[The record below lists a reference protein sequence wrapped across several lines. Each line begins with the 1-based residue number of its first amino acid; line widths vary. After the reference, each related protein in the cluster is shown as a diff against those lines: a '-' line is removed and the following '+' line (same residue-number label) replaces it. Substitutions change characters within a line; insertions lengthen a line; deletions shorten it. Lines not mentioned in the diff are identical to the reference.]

1 MKYRNPHIPEGINVN
16 DRHPLKELFV
26 LAGGA
31 LLLLLV
37 LSWLLGQFGG
47 RLARL
52 LPFEQEA
59 VLAPVS
65 LLRNDAG
72 PELQA
77 YLEQLGGRL
86 SKEMALPQGMQVH
99 LHLSGDDTFNAF
111 ATLGGN
117 ILLYR
122 GLLEQLP
129 HENALAML
137 LAHEM
142 AHVEHRDPIVGIG
155 QGAAIQVVLG
165 LLFGDPNLAVLG
177 SAGLY
182 TQLHYTR
189 EMESEADREA
199 LGAVEGLYGHIA
211 GAQDLFN
218 VIHAQR
224 DRSGS
229 GEMPAIFSSHPL
241 DRQRLEAI
249 SELARERGW
258 SETGDTI
265 PLPQAFGRW
274 MNEAATRAEKA
285 ADAEGMLPGV
295 PTSPSYPPA
304 HPRPD

>member
-1 MKYRNPHIPEGINVN
+1 MKYRNPQIPEGINVSN
-16 DRHPLKELFV
+16 RHPLKELFV

-31 LLLLLV
+31 LLLLL
-37 LSWLLGQFGG
+37 LLGWLLGQFGG

-52 LPFEQEA
+52 LPFEHEA
-59 VLAPVS
+59 ALAPVS
-65 LLRNDAG
+65 VLRNDAG

-77 YLEQLGGRL
+77 YLLQLGERL
-86 SKEMALPQGMQVH
+86 GTQMALPSDMQIH
-99 LHLSGDDTFNAF
+99 LRLNGDDTFNAF

-122 GLLEQLP
+122 GLLERLP

-155 QGAAIQVVLG
+155 QGVAIQLVLG
-165 LLFGDPNLAVLG
+165 VLLGDPNLAVLG

-189 EMESEADREA
+189 EMERAADTAA
-199 LGAVEGLYGHIA
+199 LTAVQGLYGHVS
-211 GAQDLFN
+211 GAEDLFK

-224 DRSGS
+224 DRPGS

-241 DRQRLEAI
+241 DRQRLQAMAD
-249 SELARERGW
+249 LALEQGWSRARQTTPLPVAFDTWMKDAAASAAAGDRER
-258 SETGDTI
+258 
-265 PLPQAFGRW
+265 
-274 MNEAATRAEKA
+274 
-285 ADAEGMLPGV
+285 
-295 PTSPSYPPA
+295 
-304 HPRPD
+304 